1 MATAGALVVNM
12 GNTSR
17 FVQETAMPS
26 SNVTTPPSIIV
37 TGCSSGIGA
46 HCARALK
53 AEGWRVF
60 ATVRR
65 QEDVA
70 GLEADGIEVLLMD
83 YTKPDTIAALVET
96 VLARTGGR
104 LDALFNN
111 GAYGQA
117 GAVEDLPVEV
127 LRLQFET
134 NVFGWHDL
142 TRQVIPVMRR
152 QGFGRIVQ
160 CSSILGIVP
169 YRWRGAYNAS
179 KFALEAL
186 SLTLR
191 MELAGSGV
199 HVSLIE
205 PGPITSRFTANALTH
220 IEKNIDLENS
230 VHAEEYRRQA
240 GGGAC
245 GAASCADGESAATA
259 LCRDDAGQAG
269 GAPEKT
275 AAGGA
280 LLPDH
285 GQARLTRRGVAG
297 LLPQKA
303 CTLREMPYLNR
314 ADENQIGS

>member
-1 MATAGALVVNM
+1 
-12 GNTSR
+12 
-17 FVQETAMPS
+17 MPS
-26 SNVTTPPSIIV
+26 SNAAMPPSIIV

-65 QEDVA
+65 QEDLA
-70 GLEADGIEVLLMD
+70 SLEADGIEALLMD
-83 YTKPDTIAALVET
+83 YTKPETIAALVET
-96 VLARTGGR
+96 VLERTGGR

-117 GAVEDLPVEV
+117 GAVEDLPVEA

-142 TRQVIPVMRR
+142 TRRVIPVMRR

-179 KFALEAL
+179 KFAIEAL

-191 MELAGSGV
+191 MELAGSSI

-205 PGPITSRFTANALTH
+205 PGPIASRFTANALTH
-220 IEKNIDLENS
+220 IEKNIDLEHS
-230 VHAEEYRRQA
+230 VHAEEYRRQLRRLR
-240 GGGAC
+240 
-245 GAASCADGESAATA
+245 GEAKPARGKLGPEAVHAVLRHALTA
-259 LCRDDAGQAG
+259 
-269 GAPEKT
+269 KT
-275 AAGGA
+275 PKPHYVVTTPARQGVLLKK
-280 LLPDH
+280 LLPAALFYRII
-285 GQARLTRRGVAG
+285 GRLG
-297 LLPQKA
+297 
-303 CTLREMPYLNR
+303 
-314 ADENQIGS
+314 

>member
-1 MATAGALVVNM
+1 MSSANAAT
-12 GNTSR
+12 S
-17 FVQETAMPS
+17 
-26 SNVTTPPSIIV
+26 PSIIV

-46 HCARALK
+46 YCARALT

-65 QEDVA
+65 EEERA
-70 GLEADGIEVLLMD
+70 GLDADGIETVLMD

-117 GAVEDLPVEV
+117 GAVEDLPVEA
-127 LRLQFET
+127 LRMQFET

-142 TRQVIPVMRR
+142 TRRVIPAMRR
-152 QGFGRIVQ
+152 QGHGRIVQ

-179 KFALEAL
+179 KFALEGL

-191 MELAGSGV
+191 MELAGSGI

-205 PGPITSRFTANALTH
+205 PGPIASRFTANALVQ

-230 VHAEEYRRQA
+230 VHAEEYRRQLQRLR
-240 GGGAC
+240 
-245 GAASCADGESAATA
+245 GEAKPARGKLGPEAVHVVLRHALTA
-259 LCRDDAGQAG
+259 K
-269 GAPEKT
+269 APRPHYVVT
-275 AAGGA
+275 SPARQGA
-280 LLPDH
+280 LLKK
-285 GQARLTRRGVAG
+285 
-297 LLPQKA
+297 LLPA
-303 CTLREMPYLNR
+303 ALFYRI
-314 ADENQIGS
+314 IGRLG